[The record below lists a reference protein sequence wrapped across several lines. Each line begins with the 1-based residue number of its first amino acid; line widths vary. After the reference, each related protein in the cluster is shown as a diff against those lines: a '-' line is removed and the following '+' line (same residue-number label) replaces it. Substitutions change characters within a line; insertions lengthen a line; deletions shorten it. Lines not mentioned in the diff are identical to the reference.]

1 MANNDVNKQI
11 LKRLDVL
18 VMLTVENSMNQEPL
32 PMSRKILRLLDLGLT
47 QPEVAGIIGKP
58 TKYVTAT
65 VAKEKKRKQ
74 QKSKKAN
81 KAG

>member
-1 MANNDVNKQI
+1 MVDNDVNKQI

-18 VMLTVENSMNQEPL
+18 VMLTVENSMNQEPI

-47 QPEVAGIIGKP
+47 QPEVAGIINRP

-74 QKSKKAN
+74 RRR
-81 KAG
+81 